1 MFKLYTEVYM
11 TKNKKL
17 IGLIIAILT
26 AITVNILPLRGISP
40 QGKMSLGLTLMTVL
54 FWAFQT
60 VQSGYASGLYL
71 VLLVIFKVA
80 EPSVVF
86 SPFFSSTIYL
96 VIGAYLIASAVKS
109 SGLGER
115 IAYAFII
122 KFVHSYKSI
131 IYSIFLLTF
140 ILSIIIPHPWPRAFI
155 IMSVMDVVIKS
166 ANIKSEDKSKIG
178 FAVFAAAV
186 PVSMIFLTGDS
197 VINPLTVQ
205 ASGVT
210 ISYIQ
215 WIIYMGPPNIIASIL
230 TCILILILFKPTQE
244 VVINK
249 AEINKKLADLG
260 KLSNIEKRTI
270 LWLIAA
276 VILWMTD
283 FIHGVEIG
291 WITFLIAMLMS
302 FPVIGEVLSPKQ
314 WQEVPLHVL
323 LFLGAAI
330 AISKV
335 GAVTGMNG
343 WIAETVLPSFIPS
356 NYYLLAIIIAGI
368 SIILHMI
375 LGSVVAVL
383 GIAVPALLI
392 FTLPMGMNP
401 VATTLFVC
409 TSISIHYILPFHHLN
424 LLVGLG
430 DENGYYGQEEVIRLG
445 IPLTAV
451 VFIVVIFEV
460 FYWKLIGL
468 L

>member
-1 MFKLYTEVYM
+1 MRCKV
-11 TKNKKL
+11 TKNKRL
-17 IGLIIAILT
+17 IGLTFGVLAAVTI
-26 AITVNILPLRGISP
+26 NILPIRGISP

-54 FWAFQT
+54 FWAFQI

-71 VLLVIFKVA
+71 VLLVILKVA
-80 EPSVVF
+80 EPSIVF

-131 IYSIFLLTF
+131 IYSIFMLTF

-166 ANIKSEDKSKIG
+166 ANIQNEDKSKIG
-178 FAVFAAAV
+178 FTVFAAAV

-205 ASGVT
+205 ASGEF
-210 ISYIQ
+210 INYIQ
-215 WIIYMGPPNIIASIL
+215 WFLYMGPPNIIASIL
-230 TCILILILFKPTQE
+230 TCILILILFKQTGE
-244 VVINK
+244 VIINK
-249 AEINKKLADLG
+249 AEINKKLAALG

-270 LWLIAA
+270 LWLIVA

-283 FIHGVEIG
+283 FIHGIEIG

-314 WQEVPLHVL
+314 WQEVPIHVL
-323 LFLGAAI
+323 LFLAA
-330 AISKV
+330 AMTISKV

-343 WIAETVLPSFIPS
+343 WIAETILPSFIPS
-356 NYYLLAIIIAGI
+356 NPYLLAIIIAGI
-368 SIILHMI
+368 SITIHMI

-392 FTLPMGMNP
+392 FTMPMGISP
-401 VATTLFVC
+401 IATTLLVC

-424 LLVGLG
+424 VLVGQG
-430 DENGYYGQEEVIRLG
+430 EENGYYGQKEVTRLG
-445 IPLTAV
+445 TALTFV